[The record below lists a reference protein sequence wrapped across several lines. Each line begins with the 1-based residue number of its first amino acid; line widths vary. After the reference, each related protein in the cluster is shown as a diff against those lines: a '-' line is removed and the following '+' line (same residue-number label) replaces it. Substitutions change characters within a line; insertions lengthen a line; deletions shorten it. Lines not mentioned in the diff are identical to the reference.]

1 MHIKAD
7 IGLKKYIDKNIIV
20 DYFRGSY
27 INNGIQMKLHTT
39 IADADR
45 SSLTGTW
52 VSCIL

>member
-1 MHIKAD
+1 MCVFNKVVD
-7 IGLKKYIDKNIIV
+7 IIE
-20 DYFRGSY
+20 GSS

-52 VSCIL
+52 APCIM